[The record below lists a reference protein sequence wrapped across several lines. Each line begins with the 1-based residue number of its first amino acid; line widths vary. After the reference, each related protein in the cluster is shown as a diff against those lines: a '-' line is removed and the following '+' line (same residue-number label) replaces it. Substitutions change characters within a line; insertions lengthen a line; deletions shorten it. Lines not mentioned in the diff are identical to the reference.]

1 MSHTPNDLRD
11 EFPEAVDVLH
21 QLKIHDAHFAKLAD
35 TYHDLNREI
44 HRIESGIDAASDARA
59 ENLKKDRLSILDEV
73 SALIASARTA
83 GA

>member
-44 HRIESGIDAASDARA
+44 CRIENDLEPASDARA
-59 ENLKKDRLSILDEV
+59 EALKKQRLALLDDISV
-73 SALIASARTA
+73 IVAKAKAA
-83 GA
+83 